1 MNKKKL
7 FYIYVLSLTILIPN
21 QASAVNTDIT
31 FTCDDEVVRG
41 NKINCIIKTSLVE
54 SNIKG
59 IQLNYDIANNF
70 SYVET
75 TTENDWKLLSHNNEG
90 LMAIKPV
97 GTTNNETIT
106 NTSFIVSNDTDTSTN
121 YNFKIKNIVLSDGEK
136 DITVEE
142 KNYSI
147 KVLSIL
153 DIIDSIKI
161 NSKDITLK
169 DGINNYT
176 FNVGTKDSVDL
187 IINLK
192 DENYTFKDNFTSG
205 TITNLKDGDNIK
217 NITIQKNNKEYLNLT
232 FNFQKN
238 VIKDENI
245 EENPKTG
252 NKIIIPILTLFISL
266 ILIIVY
272 KKNKME
278 VK

>member
-1 MNKKKL
+1 M
-7 FYIYVLSLTILIPN
+7 SW
-21 QASAVNTDIT
+21 
-31 FTCDDEVVRG
+31 C
-41 NKINCIIKTSLVE
+41 IN
-54 SNIKG
+54 
-59 IQLNYDIANNF
+59 
-70 SYVET
+70 
-75 TTENDWKLLSHNNEG
+75 
-90 LMAIKPV
+90 
-97 GTTNNETIT
+97 
-106 NTSFIVSNDTDTSTN
+106 
-121 YNFKIKNIVLSDGEK
+121 NFKIKNIVLSDGEK

-147 KVLSIL
+147 KVLAIL

-169 DGINNYT
+169 DVINTYT
-176 FNVGTKDSVDL
+176 FNVGTTYSVDL